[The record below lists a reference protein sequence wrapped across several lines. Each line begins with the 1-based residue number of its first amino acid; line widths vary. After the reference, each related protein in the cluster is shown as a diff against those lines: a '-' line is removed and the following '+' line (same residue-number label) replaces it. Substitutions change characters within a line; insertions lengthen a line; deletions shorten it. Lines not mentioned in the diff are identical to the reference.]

1 MNNIYYVRTTYPMPH
16 QDLVVQ
22 EDETLPALLTNF
34 KDHQFPDE
42 KCLHRVLW
50 YKGYDGVWQEY
61 EEGFVIILPVT
72 DLVQMYEIYEQ
83 DELSNTLPP
92 GFFP

>member
-1 MNNIYYVRTTYPMPH
+1 MNSFYYVHTVYPIPH
-16 QDLVVQ
+16 QYLVVQ
-22 EDETLPALLTNF
+22 ECSDLPALLTNF
-34 KDHQFPDE
+34 HGHQFPDE

-61 EEGFVIILPVT
+61 EEGFVLALPVV
-72 DLVQMYEIYEQ
+72 DIVNMYEIYEKS
-83 DELSNTLPP
+83 ELSNSLPP